1 MPCKNED
8 LSSALS
14 PYIRLGMVMCTCN
27 LSAEGQKHQS
37 GLTVS
42 SRQQDYLKR
51 RKTVFPRMT
60 PEAVLCPPPHAQ
72 RCPCTHINTHIKG
85 KEGELGSVPTLS
97 FCYSRN
103 ASKIKMR
110 SGGGRD
116 LGFLS
121 AQDVPPTIPAAC

>member
-60 PEAVLCPPPHAQ
+60 PEAVLCP
-72 RCPCTHINTHIKG
+72 R
-85 KEGELGSVPTLS
+85 
-97 FCYSRN
+97 
-103 ASKIKMR
+103 
-110 SGGGRD
+110 
-116 LGFLS
+116 
-121 AQDVPPTIPAAC
+121 PPTHRGAPVHT